1 MKYLAFLATLAL
13 LLAALPPG
21 AGHVAD
27 AAAENGGATAPPAAE
42 AADETAG
49 GTPPAR
55 EQDITI
61 LLPLLEAKVSH
72 VDSTADTRD
81 LFRTLA
87 VARGY
92 LQLGLYEDA
101 GNWFEHLANIDRD
114 SLLTDAIFDG
124 RLASAVGLGKLDS
137 LGLLMDEYGQG
148 LERPDPAV
156 MARALSL
163 VGRGGR
169 WDEAE
174 TLVDRSL
181 AWYGDRPPAEIVY
194 LKGRVLRRQG
204 RLSEAVQHFE
214 RQLNAMR
221 VPSAVDSSVV
231 AQRARFI
238 QGAADCSFLLNDRLH
253 ARALYGRLLVEDDPW
268 YAAWGRFQ
276 LAQLDMLDSAYEE
289 AMTGFLGVA
298 NDSIGA
304 RFCDWANDLAEHC
317 AVMRQYR
324 QYLSD
329 TSPRP
334 FLAAP

>member
-1 MKYLAFLATLAL
+1 LKYLAFLAILAL

-21 AGHVAD
+21 ASRVD
-27 AAAENGGATAPPAAE
+27 EAAAEGAGG
-42 AADETAG
+42 DETAAKM
-49 GTPPAR
+49 PPAR

-72 VDSTADTRD
+72 VDSTADMRD

-101 GNWFEHLANIDRD
+101 QGWFEHLAAIDSD

-124 RLASAVGLGKLDS
+124 RLASAVGLGSLDS

-148 LERPDPAV
+148 LERPDPVV

-174 TLVDRSL
+174 TLVDRAL
-181 AWYGDRPPAEIVY
+181 TCYGDRPPAELVY

-221 VPSAVDSSVV
+221 VPSAVDSTVV

-253 ARALYGRLLVEDDPW
+253 ARALYGRLLGEDDPW

-289 AMTGFLGVA
+289 AMTGFIGVA
-298 NDSIGA
+298 GDSIGA
-304 RFCDWANDLAEHC
+304 RFCDWAQDLAEHC

-324 QYLSD
+324 QYLID